1 MQFVETVF
9 AELDCVSMTS
19 YGEKG
24 SSYLLK
30 NLAWQRGRSHCV
42 TLNIYDP
49 EPDNE
54 IKLLNAFF

>member
-54 IKLLNAFF
+54 IK